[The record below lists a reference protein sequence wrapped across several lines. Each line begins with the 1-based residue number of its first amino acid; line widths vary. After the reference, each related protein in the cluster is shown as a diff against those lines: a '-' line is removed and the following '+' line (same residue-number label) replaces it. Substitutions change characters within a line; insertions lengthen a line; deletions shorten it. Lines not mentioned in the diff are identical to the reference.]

1 MLRLMWGKVFGA
13 MIGATV
19 GMLLSWSPVL
29 AGLLAIIGVVL
40 GHLAVD
46 REVIAPRSERPP
58 TIDELV
64 GEAPRRPT
72 AAPPRM
78 PAAPAKPKASLEQQ
92 TLAELL
98 CPIFIEVARCD
109 GPVVQ
114 VEIRVIRE
122 FFQHVLKFDE
132 AGSEAVRVALKTAL
146 SGPVED
152 VEALVKRAR
161 VEVKP
166 SLRLD
171 VVRAMYD
178 LGLADAELARSE
190 VDTLKRVVNH
200 FNLSDEQLQQITA
213 LYFGRGEQ
221 HYRLLGLSTD
231 ASDDDIRSAF
241 RKLAA
246 ENHPDRVASLGGKEA
261 EAASEKFRLVKDA
274 YEALRKIRGF

>member
-1 MLRLMWGKVFGA
+1 MWGKVFGA
-13 MIGATV
+13 MIGAAV
-19 GMLLSWSPVL
+19 GLLLSWSFGL
-29 AGLLAIIGVVL
+29 AGLLSIIGAVL

-46 REVIAPRSERPP
+46 RELPTPRAERPP
-58 TIDELV
+58 SIDELV
-64 GEAPRRPT
+64 GESPSPRRP
-72 AAPPRM
+72 AARPRPPPQAVR
-78 PAAPAKPKASLEQQ
+78 PKPSLEAQ

-114 VEIRVIRE
+114 LEIRVIRE

-132 AGSEAVRVALKTAL
+132 AGSEAVRLALKSAL
-146 SGPVED
+146 AAPAED

-171 VVRAMYD
+171 VVRALYD
-178 LGLADAELARSE
+178 LGLADAELTRSE

-221 HYRLLGLSTD
+221 HYQVLGLAAE
-231 ASDDDIRSAF
+231 ASDDDLRAAF

-246 ENHPDRVASLGGKEA
+246 QHHPDRAASLGAAEA
-261 EAASEKFRLVKDA
+261 EAAAERFRQLKDA

>member
-1 MLRLMWGKVFGA
+1 MLSLMWGKVFGA
-13 MIGATV
+13 MIGAAV
-19 GMLLSWSPVL
+19 GMLLSWSPIL
-29 AGLLAIIGVVL
+29 AGLLAIIGAVL
-40 GHLAVD
+40 GHFAVD

-64 GEAPRRPT
+64 GEVPSPRRPQT
-72 AAPPRM
+72 ATPRPPAP
-78 PAAPAKPKASLEQQ
+78 KPKATLEQQ

-122 FFQHVLKFDE
+122 FFQHVLKFDD

-152 VEALVKRAR
+152 VEGLVKRAR

-221 HYRLLGLSTD
+221 HYRLLGLSID

-246 ENHPDRVASLGGKEA
+246 ENHPDRVASLGPAEA